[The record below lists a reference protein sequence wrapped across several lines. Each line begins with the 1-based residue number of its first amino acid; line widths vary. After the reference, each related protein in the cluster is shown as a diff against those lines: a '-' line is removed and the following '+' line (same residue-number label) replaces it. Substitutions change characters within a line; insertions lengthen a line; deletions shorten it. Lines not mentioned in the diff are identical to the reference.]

1 MIYMAGEDPA
11 AVLSHRVHAL
21 GKHLSPKARAS
32 IATNLALEPM
42 MGVSLDLM
50 NPDCFQA
57 LVQKVDGYRLVVLDT
72 LSRMHQMD
80 ENSNGDM
87 CIFRPIMNTDSGST

>member
-1 MIYMAGEDPA
+1 
-11 AVLSHRVHAL
+11 
-21 GKHLSPKARAS
+21 
-32 IATNLALEPM
+32 
-42 MGVSLDLM
+42 M

-57 LVQKVDGYRLVVLDT
+57 LVQKVDVYRLVVLDT

-87 CIFRPIMNTDSGST
+87 SQLITLD